1 MSLSS
6 EPTDK
11 VTRVNTH
18 NNAESQSLV
27 NTDSSSAPDSTETW
41 LEAKSRITKT
51 AISIGV
57 AVAAYGVSFGAL
69 GVTSGLSVWQTV
81 ALSALMFTGAS
92 QFTFVTTIASGGTA
106 LASTAAALL
115 MGTRNA
121 AYSARMSTIL
131 HLHGVKKLVGAQ
143 LTIDE
148 STALG
153 LAQDESAFD
162 GKASRF
168 GFWAGGISVYVL
180 WNAATLLGAVSV
192 SAIGDPKAL
201 GLDAAIG
208 AGLYALV
215 WPQIKD
221 RLTFAVGLGGA
232 IAALTLTPVLP
243 AGVPVL
249 AAAVVAFIV
258 GWASGSKSN

>member
-1 MSLSS
+1 MSETKQLNWS
-6 EPTDK
+6 D
-11 VTRVNTH
+11 TR
-18 NNAESQSLV
+18 
-27 NTDSSSAPDSTETW
+27 
-41 LEAKSRITKT
+41 SRIIRT
-51 AISIGV
+51 ALSIGL
-57 AVAAYGVSFGAL
+57 AVSAYGVSFGAL
-69 GVTSGLSVWQTV
+69 GVTSGLTVWQTV
-81 ALSALMFTGAS
+81 ALSGLMFTGAS

-106 LASTAAALL
+106 LASIAAALL
-115 MGTRNA
+115 MGSRNA

-131 HLHGVKKLVGAQ
+131 HMHGLKKFVGAQ

-148 STALG
+148 STALS
-153 LAQDESAFD
+153 LAQDENEFD
-162 GKASRF
+162 GRSRRF

-180 WNAATLLGAVSV
+180 WNIATFIGALSV
-192 SAIGDPKAL
+192 SAIGDPKEF

-221 RLTFAVGLGGA
+221 RQTVAVGLGGA

-249 AAAVVAFIV
+249 VSAVVAIIV
-258 GWASGSKSN
+258 GWASGRNSR

>member
-1 MSLSS
+1 M
-6 EPTDK
+6 D
-11 VTRVNTH
+11 
-18 NNAESQSLV
+18 SQPDI
-27 NTDSSSAPDSTETW
+27 TSAPQSETW
-41 LEAKSRITKT
+41 PQARSRIVKT

-69 GVTSGLSVWQTV
+69 GVTSGLSIWQTV

-131 HLHGVKKLVGAQ
+131 HLHGFKKIIGAQ

-153 LAQDESAFD
+153 LAQDENAFD
-162 GKASRF
+162 GRANRF
-168 GFWAGGISVYVL
+168 GFWAGGIAVYVL
-180 WNAATLLGAVSV
+180 WNSATLIGALSV
-192 SAIGDPKAL
+192 SAIGDPKAF

-221 RLTFAVGLGGA
+221 RVTAIVGLGGA

-249 AAAVVAFIV
+249 AAAIVAFIV
-258 GWASGSKSN
+258 GWASGRRDH